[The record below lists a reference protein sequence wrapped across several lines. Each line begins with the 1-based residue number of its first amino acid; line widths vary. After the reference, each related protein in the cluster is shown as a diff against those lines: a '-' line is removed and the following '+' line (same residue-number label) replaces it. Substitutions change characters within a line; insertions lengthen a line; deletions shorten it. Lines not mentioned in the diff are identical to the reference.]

1 MRFLLLALMIALVP
15 VRGWVSSAMAVDMAM
30 QQVLTT
36 QRSAG
41 DTTLMSGTDTASTRA
56 STMPEDCPMNA
67 QSKKGTSVEDKQPG
81 ETASSCNCNTCEL
94 CLALA
99 DFTLPIMA
107 TAVFTPYAEPPSRG
121 TRFSSAERVFNLKPP
136 IS

>member
-1 MRFLLLALMIALVP
+1 MRHLLVVLMIALLP
-15 VRGWVSSAMAVDMAM
+15 LRGWVGDAMAVDMAM
-30 QQVLTT
+30 QQVLMTKS
-36 QRSAG
+36 SASSA
-41 DTTLMSGTDTASTRA
+41 TLAGFDAASTHA
-56 STMPEDCPMNA
+56 SAMPEDCPMNV
-67 QSKKGTSVEDKQPG
+67 QSKDGRSVEGDEPG
-81 ETASSCNCNTCEL
+81 ETASACNCNSCEL

-99 DFTLPIMA
+99 SLNLPTLA